1 MSLSND
7 LFQSF
12 VRYQSLIKREFEYLS
27 KRHGFIEFDGEASVS
42 EVNRALRTRI
52 AAHLGIRGT
61 HYKPSH
67 ALAHLWR

>member
-1 MSLSND
+1 M
-7 LFQSF
+7 
-12 VRYQSLIKREFEYLS
+12 IKREFEYLS
-27 KRHGFIEFDGEASVS
+27 KRHEFIELDGEGNVAR
-42 EVNRALRTRI
+42 VNQLLRKRI